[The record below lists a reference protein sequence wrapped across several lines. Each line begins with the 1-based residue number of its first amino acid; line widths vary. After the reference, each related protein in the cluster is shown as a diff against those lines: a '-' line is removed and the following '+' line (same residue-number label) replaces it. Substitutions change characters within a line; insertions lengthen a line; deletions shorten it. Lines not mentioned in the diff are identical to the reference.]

1 MYPPQR
7 QIPSVMGLGGM
18 MKKIIAIAF
27 VTALFGAGSAGIA
40 SAASAEPGP
49 PPGRGIVTTTFHCP
63 SPRGTFAITAD
74 PWVMGQYEWYY
85 GGQGCTY
92 ST

>member
-1 MYPPQR
+1 
-7 QIPSVMGLGGM
+7 M

-27 VTALFGAGSAGIA
+27 LTALFGAGGAGIA
-40 SAASAEPGP
+40 SAATALPGSP
-49 PPGRGIVTTTFHCP
+49 PSRDTVTTTFHCP
-63 SPRGTFAITAD
+63 APRGTFTITAD

-92 ST
+92 TS

>member
-1 MYPPQR
+1 
-7 QIPSVMGLGGM
+7 

-27 VTALFGAGSAGIA
+27 LTALLSAGGAGLA
-40 SAASAEPGP
+40 SATAASPRTTPNQGT
-49 PPGRGIVTTTFHCP
+49 VTTTFHCP
-63 SPRGTFAITAD
+63 APRGTFTITAD

-92 ST
+92 VS

>member
-1 MYPPQR
+1 
-7 QIPSVMGLGGM
+7 M

-27 VTALFGAGSAGIA
+27 VTALLSAGGAGIA
-40 SAASAEPGP
+40 SAATASPGAASG
-49 PPGRGIVTTTFHCP
+49 PGGVTTTFHCP
-63 SPRGTFAITAD
+63 APRGTFTITAD

-92 ST
+92 AS